1 MIRYLIKNNIKLM
14 SRNPINIFLLLIMPP
29 IVIAVL
35 SSAFDDLMKSYEES
49 DIIAGYM
56 ISEEAVPEAL
66 IDAFTKTAEENE
78 LILHQYLN
86 GDPEEIIKTDDL
98 CGLVVIKKDSY
109 VLYRN
114 DDKKE
119 LSKVFVYFVNA
130 FYENA
135 VASVM
140 GIDTKSVSISVD
152 HPEFLPAID
161 SVDYYG
167 IIEIVYFA
175 WNAIICGA
183 AIFISEKKNGIFKKF
198 QVTSISE
205 SKLYLGKLI
214 SITAAV
220 GPGMIITS
228 ALTVFLFGVHWG
240 NPLLSILLILAS
252 TVASTALGLLVYY
265 LFENTVA
272 TIILVFTIVWFMGF
286 YGGSFET
293 YMFSSH
299 PQSIK
304 LLSPMYHVN
313 RALAELSCIG
323 QSDYVSSALL
333 YCTILTLACSVL
345 AIAVNTIKRRGRA

>member
-14 SRNPINIFLLLIMPP
+14 SRSPINIFLLLILPL

-56 ISEEAVPEAL
+56 TGDDKVPDEL
-66 IDAFTKTAEENE
+66 QDAFTKAAEENDI
-78 LILHQYLN
+78 ILHRYSI
-86 GDPEEIIKTDDL
+86 GDPEEIIKNDDL
-98 CGLVVIKKDSY
+98 CGLVVFNEDSY
-109 VLYRN
+109 TLYRN

-119 LSKVFVYFVNA
+119 ISKVFDYFVNA

-135 VASVM
+135 AASAM
-140 GIDTKSVSISVD
+140 GIDTKSVNITAY
-152 HPEFLPAID
+152 HPAFLPAID

-167 IIEIVYFA
+167 IIEVIYFA

-183 AIFISEKKNGIFKKF
+183 AILISEKKNGILRKY

-214 SITAAV
+214 SIAAAV

-228 ALTVFLFGVHWG
+228 ALTVFLFEVHWG

-252 TVASTALGLLVYY
+252 TAASTALGLLVYY
-265 LFENTVA
+265 LCENTVA

-299 PQSIK
+299 PQSVK

-313 RALAELSCIG
+313 RALAELSCMG
-323 QSDYVSSALL
+323 RSDYVSSALL
-333 YCTILTLACSVL
+333 YCAALTLICSVL
-345 AIAVNTIKRRGRA
+345 AIAVNSIKRRGRA